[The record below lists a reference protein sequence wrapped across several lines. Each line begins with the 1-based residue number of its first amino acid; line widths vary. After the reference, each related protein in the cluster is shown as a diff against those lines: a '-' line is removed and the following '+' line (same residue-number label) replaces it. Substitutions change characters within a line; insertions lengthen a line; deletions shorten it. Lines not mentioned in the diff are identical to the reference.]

1 MNEQLVAVLGRGVLA
16 QDEPIAFADDLGLTR
31 GDGCFDATL
40 VFAADGGPRRVLH
53 LGRHVARLG
62 RSASA
67 LSIDSPPPRAWTS
80 LAEEAVAHPSAPP
93 QESMLKLVLSRGR
106 EDHGGGLLGYLTITP
121 LPASSLQARR
131 GIDVATM
138 SRGHASDAFT
148 DAPWLLGGVKSI
160 AYAINLAAKREAER
174 RGAQEALFVSTDGF
188 ALEAPTASLIVRRGN
203 DLSSTPTGATG
214 VLASITVE
222 TVFEAA
228 RVQGLTTQHRLV
240 RPQEVLDA
248 DGSWL
253 VSSVRGVAPIRTLD
267 GHAVPLDFDFHE
279 RITQLAGFPPPS
291 R

>member
-1 MNEQLVAVLGRGVLA
+1 MTDQLVAVLGRGVLDA
-16 QDEPIAFADDLGLTR
+16 DEPIAYADDLGLTR

-62 RSASA
+62 RSAAA
-67 LSIDSPPPRAWTS
+67 LGIDAPAPAEWTA
-80 LAEEAVAHPSAPP
+80 LVQEAVSHPGAPP
-93 QESMLKLVLSRGR
+93 QESMLKLVLGRGR
-106 EDHGGGLLGYLTITP
+106 EDHAGGVLGYLTVTP
-121 LPASSLQARR
+121 LPASSFAARR

-138 SRGHASDAFT
+138 SRGYASDTFA
-148 DAPWLLGGVKSI
+148 DAPWLLGGAKSI

-174 RGAQEALFVSTDGF
+174 RGAAEALFVSTDGY

-203 DLSSTPTGATG
+203 DLATTPIGATG

-228 RVQGLTTQHRLV
+228 RAQGLTTQRRLM
-240 RPQEVLDA
+240 RPQEVFDA

-267 GHAVPLDFDFHE
+267 GRIVPFDADFHE
-279 RITQLAGFPPPS
+279 RLTQLSGFPPPE
-291 R
+291 